1 MTLLPVAEA
10 QARLLALAKPL
21 PMEETPLLACTGRWL
36 AADVQAIRDQPFAD
50 LSAMDGYA
58 VAAGSG
64 PWRVTQESAAGG
76 PLPPPLDSGE
86 AARIFTGA
94 PVPRGATSILIQEN
108 AAREDDILTR
118 NTDDALTPGQHVRR
132 KGSDFAD
139 GDVIISTGARLTPA
153 QLGLAALGGHGA
165 LPVRRCPRIAIL
177 STGNEL
183 VPPGAP
189 IPVGK
194 LPSSNT
200 ILLSALLES
209 LPCDVEDMGIIAD
222 DLAAM
227 TSAFQDARHA
237 DIILSTGGASVGD
250 HDLVRPA
257 FAAAGGEL
265 DFWKIRMRPGKP
277 LIAGTLGDA
286 IFLGLPGN
294 PVSAFVTAT
303 LFLLP
308 LVRHMLGSLTPLPV
322 IASAPLATGIGPTG
336 ARDDYMRARI
346 TSEGAVALT
355 AQDSAATRALAQAD
369 CLIVRPADSPAAAAG
384 TTVAILPL

>member
-21 PMEETPLLACTGRWL
+21 PLEDAPLLQCNGRWL

-58 VAAGSG
+58 VSAGIG

-76 PLPPPLDSGE
+76 SLPLPLNAGE

-94 PVPRGATSILIQEN
+94 PVPQGATSILIQEN
-108 AAREDDILTR
+108 ATKEGDTLIRSTEDP
-118 NTDDALTPGQHVRR
+118 LTPGQHMRR
-132 KGSDFAD
+132 KGSDFRD
-139 GDVIISTGARLTPA
+139 GDTIMSGGARLTPA
-153 QLGLAALGGHGA
+153 QLGLAALSGNGT
-165 LPVRRCPRIAIL
+165 LPVRRRPKVAIL

-183 VPPGAP
+183 IPSGAP

-194 LPSSNT
+194 LPSSNS
-200 ILLSALLES
+200 ILLVTLLES
-209 LPCDVEDMGIIAD
+209 LPCEVVDMGIFPD

-227 TSAFQDARHA
+227 TSAFRSSRHA

-257 FAAAGGEL
+257 FTAAGGQL

-277 LIAGTLGDA
+277 LIAGTLNNA

-294 PVSAFVTAT
+294 PVSAFVTAI

-308 LVRHMLGSLTPLPV
+308 LVRHLSGSPAPLP
-322 IASAPLATGIGPTG
+322 ALTRAPLASGIGPTTN
-336 ARDDYMRARI
+336 RDDYMRARM
-346 TSEGAVALT
+346 TAEGAVALT
-355 AQDSAATRALAQAD
+355 AQDSAATLALAQAD
-369 CLIVRPADSPAAAAG
+369 CLIVRPANSPAANKG
-384 TTVAILPL
+384 TMVTILRI